1 MILWS
6 LAGAVALAADPPA
19 EVQEE
24 AASTWWNRIL
34 SAWVAAEG
42 LHSYQIQVEL
52 RLKENRKV
60 ESVVIAQ
67 SSATAEQNQRLV
79 ARLLAG
85 PPAPKGTPAV
95 IGFGGGAAVGG
106 QDGIPKPAV
115 VELAPVPVG
124 DPTPVPNDS
133 SSRDSEVTGSANTPP
148 GRDEKT
154 PEVTS
159 TSSGR
164 DTEVFGSPNTS
175 DSRDSEVFGT
185 TNEPVNRDSEVF
197 GTTNEPVNRDSEMFG
212 GGGGTVGS
220 GAAPTAEGA
229 SVGDR
234 DSAMLGS
241 DSAATER
248 SFMDAIKEAEK
259 RLEIGGRLYLRFQ
272 SDWPEGSSW
281 NSENISAPNLLDLYA
296 DYRPDEHV
304 RAYADARLSYD
315 YTVQAGETDFTGEE
329 VKAASVA
336 LDELWLKFDV
346 KNRLFVTAGQQH
358 LRWGTGRFWNPT
370 DFLNPVPK
378 DPLAVFDARTGVP
391 LVKLHVPFERI
402 GANVY
407 GVVDMSGMKSI
418 EDVGGALRAE
428 IAAGPGEYSISA
440 AARKGQPL
448 RLGADLSMS
457 LWFLDL
463 KAEAAVLHGGDSPY
477 WKGEFDLETFTF
489 PTEKDRSEEW
499 IPQVSVGIEIP
510 IAYNAED
517 SITLGAEYF
526 HNEAGYKNA
535 DLYPWVLFNGGYK
548 ALYFGRDYAAV
559 YAALF
564 GPGQW
569 ESTSFL
575 VSGIGNL
582 TDKTFVTRLD
592 VRSQIRT
599 WIAWDFS
606 VSYYFGEQGE
616 LHYTLEVPPVPG
628 NELLENGLTV
638 PASQLSY
645 SLGAQIRF

>member
-6 LAGAVALAADPPA
+6 LTGAFALAADPPA

-24 AASTWWNRIL
+24 AATTWWTRIL
-34 SAWVAAEG
+34 TAWVAEER
-42 LHSYQIQVEL
+42 LQSYQIQVEL
-52 RLKENRKV
+52 RLKENRRV
-60 ESVVIAQ
+60 ESVTIAE
-67 SSATAEQNQRLV
+67 SNATAEQTERLV
-79 ARLLAG
+79 ARLLAA
-85 PPAPKGTPAV
+85 PPAPKGTPSL
-95 IGFGGGAAVGG
+95 IGFGGGAATGG
-106 QDGIPKPAV
+106 QDGIPKPPV
-115 VELAPVPVG
+115 VELSLLPVG
-124 DPTPVPNDS
+124 ESTPAPNAS
-133 SSRDSEVTGSANTPP
+133 TSRDSEVLESANTTISRDAEVLGSANTQ
-148 GRDEKT
+148 
-154 PEVTS
+154 
-159 TSSGR
+159 
-164 DTEVFGSPNTS
+164 
-175 DSRDSEVFGT
+175 DSRDSEVFGSA
-185 TNEPVNRDSEVF
+185 NESANRDSEMF
-197 GTTNEPVNRDSEMFG
+197 ETTSTSSSRDDEMFG
-212 GGGGTVGS
+212 GGGGTEGS
-220 GAAPTAEGA
+220 GASPTAGG
-229 SVGDR
+229 SNVGDR
-234 DSAMLGS
+234 DSTMLGS
-241 DSAATER
+241 DTAATER
-248 SFMDAIKEAEK
+248 SFIDAIREAEK

-315 YTVQAGETDFTGEE
+315 YTVQAGETDFTGAE

-346 KNRLFVTAGQQH
+346 KNRLFVTAGQQQ

-407 GVVDMSGMKSI
+407 GVVDMSAMKSM

-457 LWFLDL
+457 LWVLDL
-463 KAEAAVLHGGDSPY
+463 KAEAAVLHGGDTPY

-599 WIAWDFS
+599 WISWDFS

-616 LHYTLEVPPVPG
+616 LHYALEVPAVPG
-628 NELLENGLTV
+628 NELLENGLKI

>member
-1 MILWS
+1 
-6 LAGAVALAADPPA
+6 
-19 EVQEE
+19 
-24 AASTWWNRIL
+24 
-34 SAWVAAEG
+34 
-42 LHSYQIQVEL
+42 
-52 RLKENRKV
+52 
-60 ESVVIAQ
+60 
-67 SSATAEQNQRLV
+67 
-79 ARLLAG
+79 
-85 PPAPKGTPAV
+85 
-95 IGFGGGAAVGG
+95 
-106 QDGIPKPAV
+106 
-115 VELAPVPVG
+115 
-124 DPTPVPNDS
+124 
-133 SSRDSEVTGSANTPP
+133 
-148 GRDEKT
+148 
-154 PEVTS
+154 
-159 TSSGR
+159 
-164 DTEVFGSPNTS
+164 
-175 DSRDSEVFGT
+175 
-185 TNEPVNRDSEVF
+185 
-197 GTTNEPVNRDSEMFG
+197 
-212 GGGGTVGS
+212 
-220 GAAPTAEGA
+220 
-229 SVGDR
+229 
-234 DSAMLGS
+234 
-241 DSAATER
+241 
-248 SFMDAIKEAEK
+248 
-259 RLEIGGRLYLRFQ
+259 
-272 SDWPEGSSW
+272 
-281 NSENISAPNLLDLYA
+281 YA

-315 YTVQAGETDFTGEE
+315 YTVQPGETDLSGEE
-329 VKAASVA
+329 VQAASVN

-378 DPLAVFDARTGVP
+378 DPLAVFDARSGVP
-391 LVKLHVPFERI
+391 LVKLHVPFERL

-407 GVVDMSGMKSI
+407 GVVDMSAMKSI

-428 IAAGPGEYSISA
+428 IAAGPGEYSVSV

-463 KAEAAVLHGGDSPY
+463 KAEAAVLHGGDTPY
-477 WKGEFDLETFTF
+477 WKGDFDLATFTF

-499 IPQVSVGIEIP
+499 IPQVTVGIEVP

-569 ESTSFL
+569 ENTTFL

-599 WIAWDFS
+599 WISWDFS

-645 SLGAQIRF
+645 ALGAQIRF